1 MIPDDHLSS
10 HTPAAIARRLRVGPA
25 HSYLRDFVY
34 GAIDGS
40 VTTFSVVAAVAGAG
54 LSPAIVIVLGIAN
67 LIADGF
73 SMAAGNFLATRTE
86 EERRRR
92 LRRTEESHIDQY
104 PAGERE
110 EVRQILEKK
119 GFSGSDLER
128 AVDVITADRK
138 QWVDT
143 MLREEHG
150 VSLHGGSPWRAA
162 AATFVAFV
170 SVGLLPLGAFV
181 VQAAWPDSVGSP
193 FAWSAALTGLAFFSV
208 GAAKGP
214 FVGQRWDL
222 SGLET
227 LGVGGAAATLS
238 YLLGLCL
245 KGLVGAAL

>member
-1 MIPDDHLSS
+1 MIPDEHLNS
-10 HTPAAIARRLRVGPA
+10 HTPAAIARRLGVDPA
-25 HSYLRDFVY
+25 RSYLRDLVY

-54 LSPAIVIVLGIAN
+54 LSPAIVIVLGVAN

-92 LRRTEESHIDQY
+92 VRRTEEAHIDQY

-110 EVRQILEKK
+110 EVRQILAKK
-119 GFSGSDLER
+119 GFAGSDLER
-128 AVDVITADRK
+128 AVEVITADRR

-150 VSLHGGSPWRAA
+150 MSLHGGSPWRAA
-162 AATFVAFV
+162 AATFAAFV
-170 SVGLLPLGAFV
+170 GVGLLPLLSF
-181 VQAAWPDSVGSP
+181 AAQTVWPGSVGSP
-193 FAWSAALTGLAFFSV
+193 FAWSAVLTGVAFFGI

-214 FVGQRWDL
+214 FVGQGWAL

-227 LGVGGAAATLS
+227 LGVGGAAAALS
-238 YLLGLCL
+238 YVVGLGL
-245 KGLVGAAL
+245 KGLVGTAL